1 MPPKKRPR
9 LSRKTDLA
17 ARSSTN
23 RSGETHEDRE
33 TRLLANRER
42 HLQTHAVETREQRQG
57 RLAAD
62 AFRNRQTRSAES
74 VESLSRRNSANAAR
88 NRQTRSAESP
98 ESRSRRNSA
107 NAARTASSRRAET
120 PLLREQRFG
129 LSRPSVALW
138 NREGFQYHPEVDYS
152 LRPHTAIGKMN
163 VNCRYCNAMKY
174 PAETPGLCCANGK
187 VRLDD
192 LQETPDHLRNLL
204 LGQSPDSKN
213 FMRNIRAYNS
223 AFQMTS
229 FGHKSSHPGGYM
241 PTFRIQGQVYHKIG
255 SMLPVEGR
263 EHAFLQIYF
272 MGDNEAEANR
282 RVQVAPVTNVTI
294 LRPLQDM
301 LHSNNRYVR
310 EFKTALERLEQERQS
325 FRIIIRADKTPAHEH
340 QRCYN
345 RPKNNEVAVLIA
357 GHDETTTNRD
367 IVLEKQNAQLQ
378 RINEL
383 HPWYDALQYPLL
395 FPCAE
400 DGYRINIQQ
409 VEPNSRRPT
418 AKTVS
423 AMAFY
428 AYRLMVRANS
438 FNRLLR
444 GRMLLHQYIVDMY
457 AKRLNF
463 IRHHQRELRVEQ
475 YVHLKDAVDR
485 QTASNDQTRASD
497 IGQSVILPYM
507 HERTQDALTYVR
519 KHGRPDLFITFTC
532 NPNWEEITAHLL
544 EEQSPDQR
552 HDLIARVFHLKL
564 KKMMQLFTSG
574 NIFGKTICHMYT
586 IEWQKRGLPHAHILL
601 WLQDKL
607 RSTDIDAIISAE
619 FPDPRQDPVLFEVI
633 KDHMVHGPCGD
644 LNRNSNCME
653 KGKCTKRF
661 PRQML
666 QATQTGEDGYPLY
679 RRRTPEDGGFTA
691 RKKGLQLDNRWV
703 VPHSPLLCK
712 LFMSHIN
719 VEFCNSVKAIKY
731 ICKYINKGSD
741 RAVFEVRREG
751 ATTDEVTQFQ
761 TGRYLSTNEATW
773 RLFQFPIHARHP
785 PVQHLSVH
793 LENGQRVY
801 FNQHTLT
808 DRAADPQRTTLT
820 AFFQLCN
827 VDHFASHLLYC
838 NVPQYYTWNNS
849 KRLWVRRKQGCPV
862 PGEDAIRAGDTLGR
876 VYTVHPMNMEC
887 FCLRLLLHVVEGPT
901 SFQALRTVEGEVCAS
916 FKEACSKRGL
926 LEDDQHWDLTLED
939 ALFAIMLVYCSL
951 TNASQLWDKYRDSMT
966 EDILLQARR
975 QADDEYPQ
983 FTPTMYNQALIF
995 LEDKVLEIGGCSL
1008 DNYALTTPDRIQQR
1022 LISRHM
1028 LRETSYAND
1037 LLQQY
1042 VDDNEPLLTPDQTD
1056 AYTKIMLKVNSGSAG
1071 ILFLD
1076 APGGTGKTFLLNLL
1090 LAKVR
1095 QNNQIALAV
1104 ASSGIAAT
1112 LLSGGRTAHSAFKL
1126 PLNLCHQENPVCS
1139 IRKGTDEA
1147 NVLKETRLIV
1157 WDEATMAHKNALY
1170 ALDKSLRI
1178 L

>member
-1 MPPKKRPR
+1 
-9 LSRKTDLA
+9 
-17 ARSSTN
+17 
-23 RSGETHEDRE
+23 
-33 TRLLANRER
+33 
-42 HLQTHAVETREQRQG
+42 
-57 RLAAD
+57 
-62 AFRNRQTRSAES
+62 
-74 VESLSRRNSANAAR
+74 
-88 NRQTRSAESP
+88 
-98 ESRSRRNSA
+98 
-107 NAARTASSRRAET
+107 
-120 PLLREQRFG
+120 
-129 LSRPSVALW
+129 
-138 NREGFQYHPEVDYS
+138 
-152 LRPHTAIGKMN
+152 
-163 VNCRYCNAMKY
+163 
-174 PAETPGLCCANGK
+174 
-187 VRLDD
+187 
-192 LQETPDHLRNLL
+192 ETPDHLRNL
-204 LGQSPDSKN
+204 SW
-213 FMRNIRAYNS
+213 A
-223 AFQMTS
+223 
-229 FGHKSSHPGGYM
+229 
-241 PTFRIQGQVYHKIG
+241 
-255 SMLPVEGR
+255 
-263 EHAFLQIYF
+263 
-272 MGDNEAEANR
+272 
-282 RVQVAPVTNVTI
+282 
-294 LRPLQDM
+294 
-301 LHSNNRYVR
+301 
-310 EFKTALERLEQERQS
+310 
-325 FRIIIRADKTPAHEH
+325 
-340 QRCYN
+340 
-345 RPKNNEVAVLIA
+345 
-357 GHDETTTNRD
+357 
-367 IVLEKQNAQLQ
+367 
-378 RINEL
+378 
-383 HPWYDALQYPLL
+383 
-395 FPCAE
+395 
-400 DGYRINIQQ
+400 
-409 VEPNSRRPT
+409 
-418 AKTVS
+418 
-423 AMAFY
+423 
-428 AYRLMVRANS
+428 
-438 FNRLLR
+438 
-444 GRMLLHQYIVDMY
+444 
-457 AKRLNF
+457 
-463 IRHHQRELRVEQ
+463 
-475 YVHLKDAVDR
+475 
-485 QTASNDQTRASD
+485 
-497 IGQSVILPYM
+497 
-507 HERTQDALTYVR
+507 
-519 KHGRPDLFITFTC
+519 
-532 NPNWEEITAHLL
+532 
-544 EEQSPDQR
+544 
-552 HDLIARVFHLKL
+552 
-564 KKMMQLFTSG
+564 
-574 NIFGKTICHMYT
+574 
-586 IEWQKRGLPHAHILL
+586 
-601 WLQDKL
+601 
-607 RSTDIDAIISAE
+607 
-619 FPDPRQDPVLFEVI
+619 
-633 KDHMVHGPCGD
+633 
-644 LNRNSNCME
+644 
-653 KGKCTKRF
+653 
-661 PRQML
+661 
-666 QATQTGEDGYPLY
+666 TGEDGYPLY
-679 RRRTPEDGGFTA
+679 RRRTPEEGGFTA

-939 ALFAIMLVYCSL
+939 AVVSRSPVMLRQLFAIMLVYCSL
-951 TNASQLWDKYRDSMT
+951 TNASQLWEKYRDSMT

-1170 ALDKSLRI
+1170 ALDKSLKDIRSNDSLFGGVVLLLAGDFRQTLPIIPRGTPADEINACLKSSHLWRFVESMQLTTNMRSRLLGATTADTFPSTLLQIGNGQLPQDQDGHISMAGIGNFVATPQQLCHTVYPNLNENHANHEWLCERAILAPTNETVGSINSNLLKQIPGEERSYRSVDSVTETDQVTHYPTEFLNSLDPSGLPPHILTLKHGCPIILLRNLDAPRLCNGTRLIVKQMMAYIIEATIITGQGKGQSVFIPRI
-1178 L
+1178 PLIPSDCPFPFKRLQFPVRPCFAMTINKAQGQSLRVVGLDLHTPCFSHGQLYVGCSRVGESTSLHIHALDQKTKNVVYPSVLQ